1 MLKNENLSEE
11 IWQIIRDQHWSVPD
25 LANRMEIARPNV
37 YRTVDQKHVSDALV
51 KLMDI
56 LGYDVEVKF
65 VRKKKR

>member
-1 MLKNENLSEE
+1 MLKNEDLNAE
-11 IWQIIRDQHWSVPD
+11 IWEIIKAQHWSVPD

-37 YRTVDQKHVSDALV
+37 YRTIEQKHISDNLV